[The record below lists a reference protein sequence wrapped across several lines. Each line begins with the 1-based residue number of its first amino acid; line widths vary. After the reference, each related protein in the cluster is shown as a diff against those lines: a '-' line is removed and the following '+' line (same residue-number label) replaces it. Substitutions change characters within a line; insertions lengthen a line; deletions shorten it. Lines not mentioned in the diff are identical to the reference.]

1 MSSDSE
7 NTSTLNEKP
16 FVYVKNDVDYSD
28 YALHFLSH
36 ELTYFTYI
44 QSYTTEE
51 DVMLFICENGLVAKS
66 AKLDKSGALTELE
79 TETEFVSIIDWVSAY
94 KGEAAAIDYVLD
106 NVYIG
111 EDLVPLWKVLEDVKD
126 EDDIEDECNT
136 KEEEDNIVE
145 SNNITLDMYQ
155 KYMILVVMCLYLLIG
170 ITILLT
176 LSFEYLVY

>member
-16 FVYVKNDVDYSD
+16 FMYVKNDVDYSD
-28 YALHFLSH
+28 YALHFVSN
-36 ELTYFTYI
+36 ELDYFTYI
-44 QSYTTEE
+44 QSYTTED

-66 AKLDKSGALTELE
+66 AKFDKSGALTEVE

-126 EDDIEDECNT
+126 EDDIETEYNA
-136 KEEEDNIVE
+136 KEEENIVQ
-145 SNNITLDMYQ
+145 NQNTPFDMLQ
-155 KYMILVVMCLYLLIG
+155 RYMILVVMSLYIIIG
-170 ITILLT
+170 ITILIVL
-176 LSFEYLVY
+176 LLEHLIY